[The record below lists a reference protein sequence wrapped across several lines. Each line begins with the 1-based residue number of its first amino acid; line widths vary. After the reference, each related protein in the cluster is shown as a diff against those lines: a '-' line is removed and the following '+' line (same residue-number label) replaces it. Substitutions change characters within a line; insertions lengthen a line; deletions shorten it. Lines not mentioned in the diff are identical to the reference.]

1 MNDKKQAYL
10 YGMRLRGF
18 SPGCQPREG
27 PVERRDDPT
36 ELYHDLLVYDR
47 KLTEDEEKQYELD
60 YLGNPGVL
68 QVTMP

>member
-1 MNDKKQAYL
+1 MKNAYL

-18 SPGCQPREG
+18 SPGCQPGEG
-27 PVERRDDPT
+27 LAERRDDPT

-60 YLGNPGVL
+60 YLGNPGTL
-68 QVTMP
+68 EVTMP